1 MATSCR
7 SLQINNFEQYYI
19 TYCIPDRA
27 SCCKNV
33 EVLEDFRK
41 GIKSHDPETPE
52 SYPDTPKN
60 EGDKRR
66 GNCEEI
72 NHGIQLKHKNQLV
85 IGGYESHEEV
95 GHEEDIEDEVKL

>member
-7 SLQINNFEQYYI
+7 SLNNYALDQDYI
-19 TYCIPDRA
+19 TQYIPDRA

-41 GIKSHDPETPE
+41 GIESHDPETPE

-60 EGDKRR
+60 EGDK
-66 GNCEEI
+66 
-72 NHGIQLKHKNQLV
+72 
-85 IGGYESHEEV
+85 
-95 GHEEDIEDEVKL
+95 